1 MATDGLGQQGA
12 QRPEKLGRAAG
23 ASQHPWPAREQY
35 LPNWLPAPEGGLH
48 SARWPHTHKLDF
60 KKERRKKKKKKK
72 VHKMQMQFPGQLF
85 ISGNFLL
92 RCWIHD
98 QKRADV
104 YF

>member
-72 VHKMQMQFPGQLF
+72 SP
-85 ISGNFLL
+85 
-92 RCWIHD
+92 
-98 QKRADV
+98 
-104 YF
+104 